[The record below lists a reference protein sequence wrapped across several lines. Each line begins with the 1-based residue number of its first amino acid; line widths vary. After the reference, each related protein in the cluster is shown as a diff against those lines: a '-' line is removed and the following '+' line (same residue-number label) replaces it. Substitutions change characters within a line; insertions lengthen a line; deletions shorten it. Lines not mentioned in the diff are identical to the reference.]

1 MIKAI
6 ISIHAT
12 KARQG
17 RKSSP
22 RSDMMAQKVHL
33 LYEFFMRFRLTV
45 RRPIMM
51 LPLNHPMADLTR
63 REPAV

>member
-1 MIKAI
+1 MIKTI

-17 RKSSP
+17 RQGSS
-22 RSDMMAQKVHL
+22 RNDMMAQKVHL
-33 LYEFFMRFRLTV
+33 LYEFFVRFRLTA

-51 LPLNHPMADLTR
+51 LPLNHPMTDLTR

>member
-17 RKSSP
+17 RQGSS
-22 RSDMMAQKVHL
+22 RYDMMAQKVHL
-33 LYEFFMRFRLTV
+33 LYKFFMRFRLTV
-45 RRPIMM
+45 RRPIMIV
-51 LPLNHPMADLTR
+51 PLNHPMTDLTR

>member
-12 KARQG
+12 KARQDRRG
-17 RKSSP
+17 SLRN
-22 RSDMMAQKVHL
+22 DMMAQKVHL

-45 RRPIMM
+45 SRPIMM
-51 LPLNHPMADLTR
+51 LPLNHHMADLTR